1 MKEVVVVAQMESY
14 NVYNQLRIPRGVCHP
29 ISTSNSEISPL
40 LLFYLTSFAYG
51 HLITGLGIK
60 RTKVYEGEVTD
71 LGLLSWNLL
80 RKEDPTSVTNLV
92 DQTRMFPLRFK
103 TS

>member
-1 MKEVVVVAQMESY
+1 MCIINFEFRAEFAIQYRNLEFRNFVVDSK
-14 NVYNQLRIPRGVCHP
+14 L
-29 ISTSNSEISPL
+29 L